1 MSDTNTNNSP
11 IQNAHISWNE
21 DGQPISA
28 EFDDVYFNTIS
39 GIEESNYV
47 FIEQNDLPRRF
58 AAMPEHG
65 TFTIAETGFGSGLNF
80 LCAWQCFLEHAP
92 KTAQLNFLTVE
103 KFPMTQEDFSRALA
117 LWPELKD
124 KADALVQNY
133 PASLSGFHR
142 RSFEDGRVRLTL
154 MIDDVHNT
162 LPQINGQVNAWFL
175 DGFAPSKNPQMW
187 QPELFQNIAEKSAP
201 GATYATFT
209 VARMVRLGIKEMG
222 MTMTR
227 VPGYGKKREMIHGEI
242 TPTTPSPQKPWLE
255 SVAFGGDKRQALI
268 IGAGIAG
275 ASTARALAD
284 RGWQVTVLDKNE
296 RPAGG
301 ASGNPQGMLY
311 TRLSAHNTP
320 LTQLVAQGYSH
331 SVQLFQNLPG
341 NLYHQTG
348 IIQLPD
354 TDKEQQRQ
362 QQLIDC
368 HRFDAILEGK
378 TKEQLSDIAGLSID
392 KDGLWFEGGGWVSPP
407 AIVNALLSHE
417 NITFR
422 GNSHVKEL
430 SHNDGEWSIALEDGS
445 TLNSPVVVVACGHQ
459 ASQLPQTAY
468 LPLKSIRGQVTVVA
482 ATDSSKKLNT
492 VLCEEGY
499 IAPQHNEKH
508 TLGATFHFNDAD
520 ETCRATDHQKNLDT
534 IAGFA
539 PSVAEALNFEQLDTT
554 QLAGRTGFRC
564 TTPDY
569 LPAVGPVMN
578 EPEFRERFSALA
590 KNAKTKVEDEL
601 PWLPGLYINTGH
613 GSRGLI
619 TCPLSGELLAS
630 QICGEPLPVSEELF
644 RELHPGRFP
653 ARSLIKGKK

>member
-1 MSDTNTNNSP
+1 MSS
-11 IQNAHISWNE
+11 NAKISWNE

-28 EFDDVYFNTIS
+28 EFDDVYFSTLC
-39 GIEESNYV
+39 GVDESRAV
-47 FIEQNDLPRRF
+47 FIKQSNLLQRF
-58 AAMPEHG
+58 AALKEHE

-80 LCAWQCFLEHAP
+80 LCAWHCFLEHAP
-92 KTAQLNFLTVE
+92 ATAQLHFVTVE
-103 KFPMTQEDFSRALA
+103 KFPMTREDFARALS
-117 LWPELKD
+117 LWPAFKTMT
-124 KADALVQNY
+124 DALAASY
-133 PASLSGFHR
+133 PPSLSGFHR
-142 RSFEDGRVRLTL
+142 RTFEKGRVKLTL
-154 MIDDVHNT
+154 IIDDVLKA
-162 LPQINGQVNAWFL
+162 LPKITSAANAWFL
-175 DGFAPSKNPQMW
+175 DGFAPSKNPEMW
-187 QPELFQNIAEKSAP
+187 QPELFRNIAAKSAP

-209 VARMVRLGIKEMG
+209 VARMVRLGIKNMG
-222 MTMTR
+222 MTMIR

-242 TPTTPSPQKPWLE
+242 KPTESPAQKPWLE
-255 SVAFGGDKRQALI
+255 SVAYGGNKRQALI

-284 RGWQVTVLDKNE
+284 RGWQVTVIDKNKH
-296 RPAGG
+296 PAGG

-331 SVQLFQNLPG
+331 SVQLFQDLPG

-354 TDKEQQRQ
+354 TDKEHQRQ
-362 QQLIDC
+362 QQLINC

-378 TKEQLSDIAGLSID
+378 TKEQLSDIAGLTIE
-392 KDGLWFEGGGWVSPP
+392 KDGLWFKGGGWVSPP
-407 AIVNALLSHE
+407 EVVTALLDHE
-417 NITFR
+417 NIIFR
-422 GNSHVKEL
+422 GNNRVKEM
-430 SHNDGEWSIALEDGS
+430 SHSDGEWTVQLDNDS
-445 TLNSPVVVVACGHQ
+445 TLSSPVVVIACGHQ

-468 LPLKSIRGQVTVVA
+468 LPLKSIRGQVTVVP

-499 IAPQHNEKH
+499 IAPQHGEKH
-508 TLGATFHFNDAD
+508 TLGATFHFSDDD
-520 ETCRATDHQKNLDT
+520 ESCRATDHQKNLDT

-539 PSVAEALNFEQLDTT
+539 PSVGEALAFATLNPEELT
-554 QLAGRTGFRC
+554 GRTGFRC

-569 LPAVGPVMN
+569 LPAVGPVMD
-578 EPEFRERFSALA
+578 EPEFKARFAALA
-590 KNAKTKVEDEL
+590 KNAKTQVEEEL
-601 PWLPGLYINTGH
+601 PWLPGFYINTGH